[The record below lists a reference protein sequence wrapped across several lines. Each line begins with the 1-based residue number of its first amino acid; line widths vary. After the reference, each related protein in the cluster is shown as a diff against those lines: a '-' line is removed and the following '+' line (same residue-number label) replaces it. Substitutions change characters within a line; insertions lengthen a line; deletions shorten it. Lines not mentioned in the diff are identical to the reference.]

1 MSGNFRVQHGAAC
14 SAPERHLP
22 ALQQLGRGQA
32 ARMQPLSVGVQ
43 HARVLRYPV
52 VRERQR
58 RVRAVLLVV
67 PVPAR
72 PPHEALGVYGTGCTL
87 YFADISAVPLKCIW
101 YG

>member
-1 MSGNFRVQHGAAC
+1 MTLCSIAMQPSAVC
-14 SAPERHLP
+14 SATERHLP

-32 ARMQPLSVGVQ
+32 ARVQPLRVDVQ

-67 PVPAR
+67 PVPAE
-72 PPHEALGVYGTGCTL
+72 PNQ
-87 YFADISAVPLKCIW
+87 
-101 YG
+101 